1 MIRHSQKIVVYTDGG
16 SRGNPGPAAV
26 GLVILN
32 EKGQKIKE
40 YGHKLGDDVTN
51 NEAEYEA
58 VIFAL
63 KKLKLLFGSGK
74 IKDLEVELRLDSQLV
89 ASQLN
94 GQYKILEERM
104 QLLFMR
110 VWNLKM
116 DFKKISFK
124 NIPREENNR
133 ADWLVNQ
140 TLDAAE
146 TQHLL

>member
-1 MIRHSQKIVVYTDGG
+1 MAVGIDRNKELKQYKRDNSIIFDENSQKPTEKIFADADILLAPIRIGGG
-16 SRGNPGPAAV
+16 S
-26 GLVILN
+26 
-32 EKGQKIKE
+32 
-40 YGHKLGDDVTN
+40 
-51 NEAEYEA
+51 
-58 VIFAL
+58 
-63 KKLKLLFGSGK
+63 
-74 IKDLEVELRLDSQLV
+74 
-89 ASQLN
+89 
-94 GQYKILEERM
+94 QYKILEERM